1 MKKLLSLIVCVL
13 MISGCQDASINRIK
27 KDNSLS
33 GLHEITYDELK
44 AIPSNRGDKCLGST
58 EK

>member
-33 GLHEITYDELK
+33 GLHEITYD
-44 AIPSNRGDKCLGST
+44 
-58 EK
+58 

>member
-1 MKKLLSLIVCVL
+1 MNKLLSLIVCVL

-33 GLHEITYDELK
+33 GLHEITYDDISGCK
-44 AIPSNRGDKCLGST
+44 S
-58 EK
+58 

>member
-33 GLHEITYDELK
+33 GLHEITYDELELIFIK
-44 AIPSNRGDKCLGST
+44 IFVRS
-58 EK
+58 

>member
-33 GLHEITYDELK
+33 GLHEITYDELENK
-44 AIPSNRGDKCLGST
+44 LSSDEIGRAHV
-58 EK
+58 

>member
-27 KDNSLS
+27 KDNSYQVFMKL
-33 GLHEITYDELK
+33 LMM
-44 AIPSNRGDKCLGST
+44 N
-58 EK
+58 